1 VSFVV
6 DTDICSKYLKGDR
19 RVFNLFMQ
27 HSGGLFISTVTLA
40 ELYSWAYRTVHSPQR
55 LEAVANL
62 LTEVIVLPVDPAV
75 ALRCGQVRAGMLDSG
90 HVLAAPDLLIA
101 STALLFD
108 YTMVTHNTVHF
119 AMVPGL
125 RLEDWVE

>member
-19 RVFNLFMQ
+19 QVFNHFMQ

-40 ELYSWAYRTVHSPQR
+40 ELYSWAYRTAHSPQR
-55 LEAVANL
+55 LEAIANL

-75 ALRCGQVRAGMLDSG
+75 ALRCGQVRAGMLDRG
-90 HVLAAPDLLIA
+90 QTLAASDLLIA

-108 YTMVTHNTVHF
+108 YTMVTHNTAHF

-125 RLEDWVE
+125 RLEDWVA